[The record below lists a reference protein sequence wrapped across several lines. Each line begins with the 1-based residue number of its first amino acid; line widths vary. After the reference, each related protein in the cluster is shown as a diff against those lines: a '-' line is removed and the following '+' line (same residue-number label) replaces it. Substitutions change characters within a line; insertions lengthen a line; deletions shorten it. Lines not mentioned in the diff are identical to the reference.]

1 MSAPCI
7 IYHKTG
13 LIIWQILAAMHIWMV
28 SHWTAA
34 FGSVWHEHRTEP
46 QCIHCGNN
54 YMWARACESN
64 RQTHISIECKCHKP
78 IDRMFR
84 IRSLLLHVGR
94 IEFHTTITCMPAS
107 GCVLNQITSNVM
119 TCRLQQLIM
128 QIYRSIE
135 DIGYIYLL
143 LEIRRF
149 RLLLLFSNKVFPYSH
164 SLLTIL

>member
-1 MSAPCI
+1 MNFSQAIERARKRERRITAQAYTSFYCRIKILKYWLYVCCAHGHVMSAPCI

-84 IRSLLLHVGR
+84 IRSDRCFCILADSNSTPQKHV
-94 IEFHTTITCMPAS
+94 
-107 GCVLNQITSNVM
+107 
-119 TCRLQQLIM
+119 CRLL
-128 QIYRSIE
+128 
-135 DIGYIYLL
+135 D
-143 LEIRRF
+143 
-149 RLLLLFSNKVFPYSH
+149 VF
-164 SLLTIL
+164 